1 MRISNKSFNYKLI
14 IIKSFLV
21 AFIKEKNAFL
31 GITTKPNIR
40 IFYKLVHPKV
50 STKPHFKK
58 EIHEFLI
65 NLPQWHSQ
73 TSRKGGEWPLVL
85 KGLNPES

>member
-1 MRISNKSFNYKLI
+1 MRISNKSFNYKLV

-21 AFIKEKNAFL
+21 AFIKEKSAFL
-31 GITTKPNIR
+31 GITTKPKTR
-40 IFYKLVHPKV
+40 ILYKLVRPEV
-50 STKPHFKK
+50 STKPHLKK

-65 NLPQWHSQ
+65 NLPQWRPQ

-85 KGLNPES
+85 KGLSLES